1 MTVRRMP
8 LGLILLPLLAGCYV
22 NRPYA
27 ELRPE
32 PAPGTRL
39 VIELTDAGR
48 VALAPQ
54 MGTGVDRVE
63 GALVQRSD
71 SLYVLGVAK
80 VFGLYGTLQKW
91 EGEQIGF
98 PTTYVRRLY
107 ERRFSLGRTVALAGG
122 AAVGVV
128 ALLLSTSLAGG
139 GNDSGPGP
147 NGPPGNNN

>member
-1 MTVRRMP
+1 MVRRVP
-8 LGLILLPLLAGCYV
+8 LGLFLVPLLAGCYV

-48 VALAPQ
+48 VAMAPQ
-54 MGTGVDRVE
+54 VGPDIGRVE

-71 SLYVLGVAK
+71 SQYVLGVAK

-91 EGEQIGF
+91 EGERMAF
-98 PTTYVRRLY
+98 PTAYVRRLY
-107 ERRFSLGRTVALAGG
+107 ERRLSLGRTVALAGG
-122 AAVGVV
+122 AAVAFVTF
-128 ALLLSTSLAGG
+128 ALTTSLLGS
-139 GNDSGPGP
+139 GNDNGPGQT
-147 NGPPGNNN
+147 GPPGNNN